1 MTTPRQYELV
11 YIVHPDVAESG
22 ITDLHAQIDA
32 VVARFEGQIE
42 KTENWG
48 RRRLAY
54 EIARQREGTYV
65 LEVITGPAELM
76 RELDRRLRVM
86 DQVMRH
92 LVVRVDDDLRKA
104 ERARSRRKSTQ
115 HRRRTARGLPPEPE
129 PSEAAGAAERGEP
142 RERLEESEVQE

>member
-1 MTTPRQYELV
+1 MTTARQYELI

-22 ITDLHAQIDA
+22 ITDLHTQIDA

-76 RELDRRLRVM
+76 RELDRRLRVI

-104 ERARSRRKSTQ
+104 ERARSQRKTTQ

-129 PSEAAGAAERGEP
+129 PAETARATERGE
-142 RERLEESEVQE
+142 RMEESEVQE